1 MILRRLI
8 SVAVLVISAISIAV
22 TADQSPIVPARDLVK
37 AVAANELGDRVQQR
51 KWMYVIEKRI
61 GNQTVTEEQVETT
74 QGPIYRV
81 LAIDGA
87 QLTPEQRQKDD
98 ARIGSL
104 LHDASQQAKLKQQQD
119 DDEKKLENMM
129 RIMPDAFLYEYDGVD
144 GKLVCLKFRP
154 DPNYDPP
161 TYEARVVH
169 SLAGTMLIDPEQ
181 KRLAKLSGQVL
192 NQVDFGFGLL
202 GHIDK
207 GGTIEVGRV
216 QVGPAQW
223 KTALINIRLS
233 GRMILFKTV
242 DKQESETRSNFRA
255 VSGNLS
261 LLAARELLDR

>member
-1 MILRRLI
+1 
-8 SVAVLVISAISIAV
+8 VLATTAISPAV
-22 TADQSPIVPARDLVK
+22 IADQTSVVPARDLVK

-51 KWMYVIEKRI
+51 KWMYVIEKRV
-61 GNQTVTEEQVETT
+61 GNQTITEEQVETT

-81 LAIDGA
+81 RAIDGA
-87 QLTPEQRQKDD
+87 RLSPDQRQKDD
-98 ARIGSL
+98 ARISSL
-104 LHDASQQAKLKQQQD
+104 LHDAGLQAKLKQQQD

-129 RIMPDAFLYEYDGVD
+129 RIMTDAFLYDYDGTD
-144 GKLVCLKFRP
+144 GKLVRLKFRP
-154 DPNYDPP
+154 DPHYDPP
-161 TYEARVVH
+161 TFEARVVH

-181 KRLAKLSGQVL
+181 KRLAKLSGEVI
-192 NQVDFGFGLL
+192 NQVDFGFGFL

-242 DKQESETRSNFRA
+242 DKQENETRSNFRA
-255 VSGNLS
+255 VSGNLT
-261 LLAARELLDR
+261 LLAARELLEH